1 MGKEKYDLL
10 MGEIDVIAEKV
21 NLFPEHLQESVFDA
35 LHSALMD
42 KDNQKVAVAEDSE
55 VKEVQPVTDTSS
67 GKTEI
72 EDRDHVAEI
81 KKHVSEFN
89 LGSVTD
95 IEFALYAAYYF
106 TMLAHDDHKVSAITQ
121 DDLKKAVSIAGR
133 KPPKNSGYSSTLSNA
148 RRKGYL
154 ENPKGKKG
162 TYQVTDVGE
171 YYVKNT
177 LLKSNS

>member
-10 MGEIDVIAEKV
+10 MGEMDNILETVEK
-21 NLFPEHLQESVFDA
+21 FPESVRKSVFKA

-42 KDNQKVAVAEDSE
+42 KDNQVVESRDSAAEAVKSVDMESSL
-55 VKEVQPVTDTSS
+55 DTAVS
-67 GKTEI
+67 K
-72 EDRDHVAEI
+72 DRDHVAEI

-89 LGSVTD
+89 LRSVTD

-106 TMLAHDDHKVSAITQ
+106 TVLAPNNHKVSAVTK
-121 DDLKKAVSIAGR
+121 DDLKKAVSIADR
-133 KPPKNSGYSSTLSNA
+133 KPPKNYSSTLSNA

-154 ENPKGKKG
+154 ENPQGKKG

-177 LLKSNS
+177 LLKSDN